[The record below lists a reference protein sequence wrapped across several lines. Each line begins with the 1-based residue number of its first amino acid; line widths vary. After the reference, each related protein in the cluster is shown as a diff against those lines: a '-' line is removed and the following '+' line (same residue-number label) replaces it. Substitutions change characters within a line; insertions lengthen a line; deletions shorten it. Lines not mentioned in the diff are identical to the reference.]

1 MTDDSTD
8 AGDTGSNGAIG
19 DNDDTG
25 NGTDRTD
32 SRADERDTTDG
43 TDATYGADERD
54 ADADLERAVED
65 FLRDAQSVYEEYEA
79 DYLDPDAALWTLE
92 GHIDG
97 LEDAVRAPND
107 ED

>member
-1 MTDDSTD
+1 MGRERGPAAMTDDSTD

-32 SRADERDTTDG
+32 SRADERD
-43 TDATYGADERD
+43 AN
-54 ADADLERAVED
+54 ADLERAVED
-65 FLRDAQSVYEEYEA
+65 FLRDARGVYEEYEA
-79 DYLDPDAALWTLE
+79 GYLDPDAALWTLE
-92 GHIDG
+92 GHIDEF
-97 LEDAVRAPND
+97 EDAARAPND

>member
-8 AGDTGSNGAIG
+8 ADDTGSNGAIG

-25 NGTDRTD
+25 NRTDRTD
-32 SRADERDTTDG
+32 SR
-43 TDATYGADERD
+43 ADERD

-65 FLRDAQSVYEEYEA
+65 FLRDARGVYEEYEA
-79 DYLDPDAALWTLE
+79 GYLDPDAALWTLE

-97 LEDAVRAPND
+97 LEDAIRAPND